1 MLESSSELL
10 RLSLLTSTKGLRG
23 QYRFNTTASG
33 RSCQGKNLRAKGCK
47 PFLVCAWGVGGKYLR
62 DKHLQRLGPRG
73 NFFKNVP

>member
-33 RSCQGKNLRAKGCK
+33 RSFQEKNPRAKARK
-47 PFLVCAWGVGGKYLR
+47 PFFVLRRGVSTAHRKKTGRSGE
-62 DKHLQRLGPRG
+62 
-73 NFFKNVP
+73 